1 MSYATLYGFG
11 QDGEFGVF
19 AEYKNAW
26 HGAMLIWNSMAER
39 YHTPFNL
46 IDEKSM
52 KALWNLADDPKVPI
66 HDRITLATT
75 FDRMVVYA
83 GDFPRLVAALR
94 ESAKWMPAH
103 CHITNQANDIEKIME
118 LNDKCS
124 NPDLH
129 IIGVAWNATSVVD
142 TWETGEIRMRKE
154 TDEKGRVDEYEESVP
169 YNVNIHKR
177 HHNLF
182 EGMEG

>member
-1 MSYATLYGFG
+1 MSYATMFAFR
-11 QDGEFGVF
+11 QDGDFETF

-52 KALWNLADDPKVPI
+52 NALWGLVDNPKIPI
-66 HDRITLATT
+66 HDRITLCTT

-94 ESAKWMPAH
+94 ESAKWIPQH
-103 CHITNQANDIEKIME
+103 CHITKIANDIEKIME
-118 LNDKCS
+118 LNAKCS
-124 NPDLH
+124 DHTLH
-129 IIGVAWNATSVVD
+129 IIGVAWNCTSVVD

-154 TDEKGRVDEYEESVP
+154 TDEKGRVDEYEEYVP
-169 YNVNIHKR
+169 YNINTHNK

-182 EGMEG
+182 ESVQ